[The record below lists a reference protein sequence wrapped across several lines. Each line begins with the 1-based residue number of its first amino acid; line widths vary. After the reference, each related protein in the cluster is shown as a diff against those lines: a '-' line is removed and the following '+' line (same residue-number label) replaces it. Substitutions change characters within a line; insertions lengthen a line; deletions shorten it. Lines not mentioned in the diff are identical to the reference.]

1 MLQFLSGLFCP
12 LISALKS
19 LLTRSNGSD
28 TPSSLP
34 ESSPESSVKIIC
46 TIPWGNVVSQTFRDR
61 AVWCAN
67 ALEMTIDDLMAVMA
81 FETAGTFRA
90 DIRNMAGSGATGLI
104 QFMPAT
110 ARGLGTTTDALAA
123 MTPEDQLNYVYR
135 YFLPYR
141 GRLKTLSDVYMAVL
155 WPRAIGKP
163 ENYVLWNKASAPTIY
178 RQNAGLDLN
187 KDTQIT
193 KAEAAS
199 RVHDELVRGRLPGNI
214 WTGEVWPEGR
224 PT

>member
-1 MLQFLSGLFCP
+1 MLQYLLSLFYR
-12 LISALKS
+12 LTSAL
-19 LLTRSNGSD
+19 RSTLSTSDTSD
-28 TPSSLP
+28 TPSSVL
-34 ESSPESSVKIIC
+34 ESSHGSSVKISC

-61 AVWCAN
+61 VVWCAE
-67 ALEMTIDDLMAVMA
+67 ALGIPVDYLMAVIA
-81 FETAGTFRA
+81 FESAGTFRA

-163 ENYVLWNKASAPTIY
+163 EIHVLWNKASAPTTY

-187 KDTQIT
+187 RDGEIT

-214 WTGEVWPEGR
+214 WTGEVRPEGR
-224 PT
+224 ST

>member
-1 MLQFLSGLFCP
+1 MLQSLFGLLRP
-12 LISALKS
+12 LISAIKS
-19 LLTRSNGSD
+19 LLTRFNGSD

-34 ESSPESSVKIIC
+34 ESSHESSVKIVC

-61 AVWCAN
+61 VVWCAE
-67 ALEMTIDDLMAVMA
+67 ALGIPVDYLMAVIA
-81 FETAGTFRA
+81 FESAGTFRA

-110 ARGLGTTTDALAA
+110 ARGLGTTTDDLSA

-155 WPRAIGKP
+155 YPKAIGKP
-163 ENYVLWNKASAPTIY
+163 ESYALFDRSAWPTAY
-178 RQNAGLDLN
+178 RQNIGLDLN
-187 KDTQIT
+187 KDGIIT
-193 KAEAAS
+193 KAEAS
-199 RVHDELVRGRLPGNI
+199 SKVLESLEKGRLSKYV
-214 WTGEVWPEGR
+214 WTGEINTQAGS
-224 PT
+224 